1 MDPESAIT
9 GSPLLR
15 HDRLAA
21 LYLLNVDAATALAHL
36 PPRPVVLPPGATLP
50 AVYLESIAPHE
61 PHRQNK
67 QLFGEPA
74 QKPDRYTNSGWVVI
88 LPIGQCGSTL
98 APIDHPQIRVRY
110 GQVVSVH
117 HKVRRVPVAWCR
129 SALIHVREKLL
140 TSRRFMVVVPD
151 FALPRVRSPPFA
163 RRHHG
168 AGRSREPPADRRVRG
183 EDEGE
188 THGRVSLLRAGQ
200 IGRAGLR
207 AMPGATR

>member
-15 HDRLAA
+15 RDQLAA

-50 AVYLESIAPHE
+50 AVYLKSIAGKSY
-61 PHRQNK
+61 RQNK

-74 QKPDRYTNSGWVVI
+74 QKPDRYKNSG
-88 LPIGQCGSTL
+88 GMAGCTL
-98 APIDHPQIRVRY
+98 APIDHPRIRVRY

-129 SALIHVREKLL
+129 SALIREKLL

-183 EDEGE
+183 DDEGE

>member
-1 MDPESAIT
+1 MDPKSVIT

-15 HDRLAA
+15 RDRLAA
-21 LYLLNVDAATALAHL
+21 LFLLNVDAATALAHL
-36 PPRPVVLPPGATLP
+36 PPRPVALPPGATLP
-50 AVYLESIAPHE
+50 AVYLESIAPHK

-74 QKPDRYTNSGWVVI
+74 QKPDRYKNSG
-88 LPIGQCGSTL
+88 GMAGCTL
-98 APIDHPQIRVRY
+98 APIEHPQIRVRY

-129 SALIHVREKLL
+129 SALIREKLL
-140 TSRRFMVVVPD
+140 TSRRFVTVLPD
-151 FALPRVRSPPFA
+151 FALPRVCSPPFA
-163 RRHHG
+163 QRHHG

-188 THGRVSLLRAGQ
+188 THGRVSLLRAGR

-207 AMPGATR
+207 AMPGTSR

>member
-1 MDPESAIT
+1 MVPESATT

-15 HDRLAA
+15 RDQLAA
-21 LYLLNVDAATALAHL
+21 LHLLNVDAATALAHL
-36 PPRPVVLPPGATLP
+36 PPRPVALPPGATLP
-50 AVYLESIAPHE
+50 AVYLESFAPRK
-61 PHRQNK
+61 PHRPNK

-74 QKPDRYTNSGWVVI
+74 QKPDRYKNSG
-88 LPIGQCGSTL
+88 GMAGCTL
-98 APIDHPQIRVRY
+98 APIDHPRIRVRY

-129 SALIHVREKLL
+129 SALIHVCEKLL

-207 AMPGATR
+207 AMPGTTR